1 MTVSRRQFFTLASA
15 GATSALL
22 AAPLKAIY
30 SREANGRPIVGNGYG
45 GLQTDRNG
53 LLDLPKGFQYR
64 AFSRTGDTMS
74 DRNPVPGNHDG
85 MAAFAGSKGTTIL
98 VRNHEL
104 SPSSS
109 TNVAAPE
116 SKKYDFLAS
125 GGTTTLIVGA
135 NRELIKDYA
144 SLAGTYR
151 NCAGG
156 ATPWGSWISCEENTS
171 TPETNTPNNA
181 NNVSKL
187 HGYNFEVPSSATGL
201 VDPMPLVSMGRFNHE
216 AIAVDPRTGIVY
228 QTEDRDDSL
237 FYRFIPTQP
246 GVLQAGGV
254 LEALKIKNRPQA
266 ITKTGFTVGQSM
278 EVEWVRIDDVNP
290 ALDTV
295 RVEGF
300 TKGAA
305 QFTRGEGL
313 AYGNGEVYFTCTD
326 GGAAGK
332 GQVWRY
338 IPSRY
343 PQDGGTIEL
352 FVEPNEATV
361 LESPDNIIVSPF
373 GDLFLCEDGDGTNYV
388 VGVNSRGQLYQFAR
402 NSLNDSE
409 FAGVCFSPDG
419 QTMFLNIQDPG
430 ITFAIWG
437 PWRKGAQLSCD
448 SKALPATSLPL
459 LYGTK
464 PLGYTIGNRFC

>member
-1 MTVSRRQFFTLASA
+1 MTVSRRKFFALASV
-15 GATSALL
+15 GASYAVL
-22 AAPLKAIY
+22 ADPLKALY
-30 SREANGRPIVGNGYG
+30 AREAGGRPIVGQGYG
-45 GLQTDRNG
+45 PLQADPNG

-64 AFSRTGDTMS
+64 AFSRTGDMMS
-74 DRNPVPGNHDG
+74 DNIPVPGAHDG
-85 MAAFAGSKGTTIL
+85 MGAFPGAGGTTIL

-109 TNVAAPE
+109 TKVIAPDK
-116 SKKYDFLAS
+116 KKYDPLAR

-135 NRELIKDYA
+135 NRKLIRDYA

-156 ATPWGSWISCEENTS
+156 ATPWGSWISSEENTS
-171 TPETNTPNNA
+171 TPDTNTPDGT
-181 NNVSKL
+181 NNVSKY
-187 HGYNFEVPSSATGL
+187 HGYNFEVPSSATEL
-201 VDPMPLVSMGRFNHE
+201 VDPIPLVSMGRFNHE

-228 QTEDRDDSL
+228 QTEDRRDGL
-237 FYRFIPTQP
+237 FYRFIPNQP

-254 LEALKIKNRPQA
+254 LEALKIKNKPQA
-266 ITKTGFTVGQSM
+266 ITKTGFTIGDRM
-278 EVEWVRIDDVNP
+278 DVEWVRIDDVNP
-290 ALDTV
+290 VLDTV

-300 TKGAA
+300 AKGAA
-305 QFTRGEGL
+305 QFTRGEG
-313 AYGNGEVYFTCTD
+313 ATYGNDDVYFACTD

-352 FVEPNEATV
+352 FVEPNDASV
-361 LESPDNIIVSPF
+361 LESPDNIILSPF
-373 GDLFLCEDGDGTNYV
+373 GDLFLCEDGAGTDYV

-419 QTMFLNIQDPG
+419 QTMFVNIQTPG

-437 PWRKGAQLSCD
+437 PWRKRA
-448 SKALPATSLPL
+448 
-459 LYGTK
+459 
-464 PLGYTIGNRFC
+464 

>member
-1 MTVSRRQFFTLASA
+1 MTVSRRQFFALA
-15 GATSALL
+15 GAGASCAVL
-22 AAPLKAIY
+22 AAPLKALY
-30 SREANGRPIVGNGYG
+30 SREAKGRSVFGKGYG
-45 GLQTDRNG
+45 ALQTDPNG

-74 DRNPVPGNHDG
+74 DRNSVPGNHDG
-85 MAAFAGSKGTTIL
+85 MAAFKGSQGTTIL

-109 TNVAAPE
+109 TTVAAPE
-116 SKKYDFLAS
+116 NKKYDPLAR

-171 TPETNTPNNA
+171 TPDTNTPESL

-187 HGYNFEVPSSATGL
+187 HGYNFEVPSTATGL

-228 QTEDRDDSL
+228 ETEDRGDSL
-237 FYRFIPTQP
+237 FYRFIPKQP

-254 LEALKIKNRPQA
+254 LEALKIKNKPQA
-266 ITKTGFTVGQSM
+266 ITKTCFSVGDRM
-278 EVEWVRIDDVNP
+278 EVEWVRIEDVNP
-290 ALDTV
+290 VLDTV

-305 QFTRGEGL
+305 QFTRGEGI
-313 AYGNGEVYFTCTD
+313 AYSNGEVYFACTN

-343 PQDGGTIEL
+343 PTDGGTIEL
-352 FVEPNEATV
+352 FVEPNDETV
-361 LESPDNIIVSPF
+361 LENPDNVIVSPF
-373 GDLFLCEDGDGTNYV
+373 GDVFLCEDGDGTDYV
-388 VGVNSRGQLYQFAR
+388 VGVNPRGELYQFAR
-402 NSLNDSE
+402 NPFNDSE
-409 FAGVCFSPDG
+409 FCGVCFSPDG
-419 QTMFLNIQDPG
+419 QTMFLNIQSPG

-437 PWRKGAQLSCD
+437 PWRKGA
-448 SKALPATSLPL
+448 
-459 LYGTK
+459 
-464 PLGYTIGNRFC
+464 

>member
-1 MTVSRRQFFTLASA
+1 MTVSRRQFFALA
-15 GATSALL
+15 GAGASCAVL
-22 AAPLKAIY
+22 AAPLKALY
-30 SREANGRPIVGNGYG
+30 SREASGKKVFGKGYG
-45 GLQTDRNG
+45 ALQTDPNG

-64 AFSRTGDTMS
+64 AFSRTGDMMS
-74 DRNPVPGNHDG
+74 DRNSVPGNHDG
-85 MAAFAGSKGTTIL
+85 MAAFKGSQGTTIL

-104 SPSSS
+104 SPSSN
-109 TNVAAPE
+109 TIVTAPE
-116 SKKYDFLAS
+116 NKKYDPLAR

-171 TPETNTPNNA
+171 TPDTNTPESL

-187 HGYNFEVPSSATGL
+187 HGYNFEVPSTATGL
-201 VDPMPLVSMGRFNHE
+201 VDPIPLVSMGRFNHE

-228 QTEDRDDSL
+228 ETEDRGDSL
-237 FYRFIPTQP
+237 FYRFIPKQP

-254 LEALKIKNRPQA
+254 LEALKIKNKPQA
-266 ITKTGFTVGQSM
+266 ITKTGFSVGDRL
-278 EVEWVRIDDVNP
+278 EVEWVRIEDVNP
-290 ALDTV
+290 VLDTV

-300 TKGAA
+300 AKGAA
-305 QFTRGEGL
+305 QFTRGEGI
-313 AYGNGEVYFTCTD
+313 AYSNGEVYFACTN

-352 FVEPNEATV
+352 FVEPNDATV
-361 LESPDNIIVSPF
+361 LENPDNVIVSPF
-373 GDLFLCEDGDGTNYV
+373 GDVFLCEDGDGTDYV
-388 VGVNSRGQLYQFAR
+388 VGVNPRGELYQFAR
-402 NSLNDSE
+402 NPFNDSE
-409 FAGVCFSPDG
+409 FCGVCFSPDG
-419 QTMFLNIQDPG
+419 QTMFLNIQNPG

-437 PWRKGAQLSCD
+437 AWRKGA
-448 SKALPATSLPL
+448 
-459 LYGTK
+459 
-464 PLGYTIGNRFC
+464 

>member
-1 MTVSRRQFFTLASA
+1 MTVSRRQFFTFVGA
-15 GATSALL
+15 GASCAVL
-22 AAPLKAIY
+22 AAPLKALY
-30 SREANGRPIVGNGYG
+30 SREASGKKVFGKGYG
-45 GLQTDRNG
+45 ALQKDPNG

-64 AFSRTGDTMS
+64 AFSRTGDRMS

-85 MAAFAGSKGTTIL
+85 MAAFKGAIGTTIL

-109 TNVAAPE
+109 TPVIAPNN
-116 SKKYDFLAS
+116 KKYDPLS
-125 GGTTTLIVGA
+125 GGGTTNLIVGA

-144 SLAGTYR
+144 TLAGTYR

-171 TPETNTPNNA
+171 TPDTNTPNDPD
-181 NNVSKL
+181 NVSKL
-187 HGYNFEVPSSATGL
+187 HGYNFEVPASATEL

-228 QTEDRDDSL
+228 QTEDRGDSL
-237 FYRFIPTQP
+237 FYRFIPKKP

-254 LEALKIKNRPQA
+254 LEALKIKDKPQA
-266 ITKTGFTVGQSM
+266 NTKTGFKVGDRLQ
-278 EVEWVRIDDVNP
+278 VEWVKIEDVNP
-290 ALDTV
+290 VLDTV

-300 TKGAA
+300 SKGAA
-305 QFTRGEGL
+305 QFSRGEGI
-313 AYGNGEVYFTCTD
+313 AYSNGELYFTCTN

-338 IPSRY
+338 IPGRNST
-343 PQDGGTIEL
+343 DGGTIEL
-352 FVEPNEATV
+352 FVEPNDATV
-361 LESPDNIIVSPF
+361 LENPDNIIVSPF
-373 GDLFLCEDGDGTNYV
+373 GDIFLCEDGDGTDYI
-388 VGVNSRGQLYQFAR
+388 VGVNSKGELYKFAR
-402 NSLNDSE
+402 NPFNDSE
-409 FAGVCFSPDG
+409 FCGVCFSPDG

-437 PWRKGAQLSCD
+437 DWRN
-448 SKALPATSLPL
+448 KA
-459 LYGTK
+459 
-464 PLGYTIGNRFC
+464 